1 MWVTIAPVDAGETLH
16 SELVASRELP
26 LITLP
31 DDAART
37 SPEGRRSTV
46 GRAAGEILR
55 VGRLADGTGL
65 AALVPPGH
73 GAVSLREPADHLAA
87 GNLVDL
93 HALLTGAV
101 VATNTRVLEI
111 VEGAP
116 VVAVSD
122 ADLDAVMRAFTTGDV
137 VAVLVG

>member
-1 MWVTIAPVDAGETLH
+1 M
-16 SELVASRELP
+16 
-26 LITLP
+26 
-31 DDAART
+31 
-37 SPEGRRSTV
+37 
-46 GRAAGEILR
+46 
-55 VGRLADGTGL
+55 
-65 AALVPPGH
+65 
-73 GAVSLREPADHLAA
+73 
-87 GNLVDL
+87 DL

-137 VAVLVG
+137 VAVLVV